1 MRKTLA
7 FALLALLAIAAHAQ
21 HFDWVKTYTGPDL
34 NGSATNNIVGSFVD
48 AEGNFYFL
56 GEFSPSASLCGIRL
70 LPQEVV
76 SEQYSSVVVAKL
88 SPSGQLMW
96 HKAIYGPQNSSAYS
110 LCPMGDTA
118 FMVMVGFKMSHNF
131 NSFLYYLDTLLTSSD
146 AGYLQSC
153 DSTASPLTN
162 GFITFRLDGSV
173 AEQHFLELGYI
184 DSSGRPLTVGLY
196 GQPTPA
202 PDALESTVLSSE
214 TFTIDNDGNIYIA
227 RLTKDYKYIL
237 NERFSIDDGTIA
249 AFKIMVDGSRPL
261 LYHLEQP
268 SALWNQQILKFS
280 PHFDNLNTATYILDS
295 TWNYGSDTYTSIKRM
310 GLDQNGNIYVT
321 LSGSFM
327 PSSPMYIINSENLYL
342 TYETQLN
349 CILRYTPELSVTALA
364 NFNRGTEDPITF
376 GINKMVI
383 DSTQNKIF
391 VSGQAYWGPR
401 NINITY
407 NGDTLEINNGSAYWM
422 CLDLNDLRLISYGQA
437 NAFDPSESRINSTS
451 TATAYNNRVF
461 MNIKYQHSVSFAD
474 TTLATNG
481 MPDGFALA
489 IWDYEGHEIEII
501 DFNSFAYY
509 SHGNQ
514 THIKDSIMYFDGT
527 IYSSADFGTIHIP
540 SSGSSQAF
548 IARYVDTAFLTPYTP
563 IDTTHTDPIDT
574 GNVRITVVGDE
585 GAFVAYPNPFRQK
598 VTIEVQGGEPLAETA
613 WLTDLTGRREQVRLT
628 PDGPGQYSLDL
639 TSRPQAT
646 YLLTLTTASGKT
658 HTVRLLKQSDIFGQ

>member
-1 MRKTLA
+1 MLTLA
-7 FALLALLAIAAHAQ
+7 ALAAHAQ

-34 NGSATNNIVGSFVD
+34 NGSETNNIVGSFVD

-56 GEFSPSASLCGIRL
+56 GEFSPSASLCGVRL
-70 LPQEVV
+70 LPEEVV
-76 SEQYSSVVVAKL
+76 SEQYKSVVVAKL

-146 AGYLQSC
+146 ASYLQSC

-202 PDALESTVLSSE
+202 PDALKASVLSSE
-214 TFTIDNDGNIYIA
+214 TFAIDDDGNIYIA
-227 RLTKDYKYIL
+227 RLTKDYMYIH

-249 AFKIMVDGSRPL
+249 AFKIMVDGSHPL

-376 GINKMVI
+376 GINKLVI

-391 VSGQAYWGPR
+391 FSGQAYWGPR

-407 NGDTLEINNGSAYWM
+407 NGDTLEINNGSAYWI
-422 CLDLNDLRLISYGQA
+422 CLDLNDLSLISYGQA

-474 TTLATNG
+474 TILATNG

-514 THIKDSIMYFDGT
+514 THIKDSIVYFDGT
-527 IYSSADFGTIHIP
+527 IYSNADFGTIHIP
-540 SSGSSQAF
+540 SSGGSQAF

-574 GNVRITVVGDE
+574 GSVRITVVGDE

-628 PDGPGQYSLDL
+628 AEGAGRYSLDL
-639 TSRPQAT
+639 TSRPQAA

-658 HTVRLLKQSDIFGQ
+658 HTVRLLKQSDIFSR

>member
-1 MRKTLA
+1 
-7 FALLALLAIAAHAQ
+7 
-21 HFDWVKTYTGPDL
+21 
-34 NGSATNNIVGSFVD
+34 
-48 AEGNFYFL
+48 
-56 GEFSPSASLCGIRL
+56 
-70 LPQEVV
+70 
-76 SEQYSSVVVAKL
+76 
-88 SPSGQLMW
+88 
-96 HKAIYGPQNSSAYS
+96 
-110 LCPMGDTA
+110 
-118 FMVMVGFKMSHNF
+118 
-131 NSFLYYLDTLLTSSD
+131 
-146 AGYLQSC
+146 
-153 DSTASPLTN
+153 
-162 GFITFRLDGSV
+162 
-173 AEQHFLELGYI
+173 
-184 DSSGRPLTVGLY
+184 
-196 GQPTPA
+196 
-202 PDALESTVLSSE
+202 
-214 TFTIDNDGNIYIA
+214 
-227 RLTKDYKYIL
+227 
-237 NERFSIDDGTIA
+237 
-249 AFKIMVDGSRPL
+249 
-261 LYHLEQP
+261 
-268 SALWNQQILKFS
+268 
-280 PHFDNLNTATYILDS
+280 
-295 TWNYGSDTYTSIKRM
+295 M